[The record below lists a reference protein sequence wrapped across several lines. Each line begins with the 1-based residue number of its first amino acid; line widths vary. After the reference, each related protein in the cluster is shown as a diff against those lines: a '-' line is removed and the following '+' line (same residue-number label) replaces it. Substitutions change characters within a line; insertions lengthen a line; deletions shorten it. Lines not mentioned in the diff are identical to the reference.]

1 MSNSNGK
8 IAIRWIAIIVSVVIA
23 SVSLSLG
30 VIRTSQADRINDI
43 QAMARA
49 NQEKVQELKE
59 SNAAITTEIQYIRRE
74 IDEINRKLDIILE
87 RSK

>member
-8 IAIRWIAIIVSVVIA
+8 VAIRWIAIIVSVVIA

>member
-1 MSNSNGK
+1 MSNGNGK